1 MSRVDKKAIRNL
13 ERLEIRNTLI
23 FFTYWKC
30 YGIISCLFLKFV
42 IISFL
47 NLRPKCVI

>member
-23 FFTYWKC
+23 FLHIGSATE
-30 YGIISCLFLKFV
+30 
-42 IISFL
+42 
-47 NLRPKCVI
+47 